1 MSSEKPTPERIV
13 VDFPKTEIAD
23 EKTRRSVLRLALP
36 LVLLPHVAQ
45 EFWLHSLLQRR
56 QYGGRPPLGDHRLPS
71 LLDSLAAHHSKRRGT
86 AVTRPSAPRS
96 TSAFSDDEAELIQ
109 IDENLVRA
117 NLSDAERIL
126 HVARRKELY
135 EKLHPETKHGGD
147 RRSAGARSSSQNEN
161 LKAFVADIAVKTGK
175 DQPACHPF
183 GTCSWG

>member
-1 MSSEKPTPERIV
+1 MSAEKPTPERIV

-71 LLDSLAAHHSKRRGT
+71 LLDSLVAHHSKRRGT

-96 TSAFSDDEAELIQ
+96 TSASVKGDEIGWPCPFLF
-109 IDENLVRA
+109 
-117 NLSDAERIL
+117 LSFVYGNKAQ
-126 HVARRKELY
+126 
-135 EKLHPETKHGGD
+135 P
-147 RRSAGARSSSQNEN
+147 SQN
-161 LKAFVADIAVKTGK
+161 FVGWLFPASSLSPLSCAGSSA
-175 DQPACHPF
+175 QPCNRPRATKRGPDWERQ
-183 GTCSWG
+183 SR

>member
-56 QYGGRPPLGDHRLPS
+56 QYRGRPPLGDHRLPS
-71 LLDSLAAHHSKRRGT
+71 LLDSLVAHHSKRRGT

-96 TSAFSDDEAELIQ
+96 TSASVTTKPNSFRSTKT
-109 IDENLVRA
+109 
-117 NLSDAERIL
+117 LSGPTSATPSAYCTSLAGRNSTRSYIPKRST
-126 HVARRKELY
+126 AA
-135 EKLHPETKHGGD
+135 TGD
-147 RRSAGARSSSQNEN
+147 RQGPDQV
-161 LKAFVADIAVKTGK
+161 LKMRT
-175 DQPACHPF
+175 
-183 GTCSWG
+183 